1 MKSKIISF
9 LIIIP
14 LILIFIILYKGLNK
28 SKFYEPKS
36 KIENIP
42 EFTAIT
48 FFKKKKVN
56 TQNIFFKDK
65 FYLLNIWASWC
76 VPCKDEH
83 PLLVS
88 LSNNDQLEI
97 MGADIA
103 TTFLSEGRRSRLV
116 KRLREELQI
125 VESIDMDITIL
136 EKGGL
141 IMLEACCV
149 EEQVDQV
156 EKEITKVLS
165 ESSLTIPS
173 SNEINRAY
181 QLVKNYLCFRSW
193 WMESKD

>member
-14 LILIFIILYKGLNK
+14 LILIFIILYIGLNK

-65 FYLLNIWASWC
+65 FYLFNIWASWC

-88 LSNNDQLEI
+88 LGNNDQLEI
-97 MGADIA
+97 IGLNYKDNLKNAEKFLNELGNPYKKILIDRDGTKAIEWGAFGVPE
-103 TTFLSEGRRSRLV
+103 TFLVFENKIV
-116 KRLREELQI
+116 KKFIGPLNI
-125 VESIDMDITIL
+125 KSV
-136 EKGGL
+136 
-141 IMLEACCV
+141 
-149 EEQVDQV
+149 
-156 EKEITKVLS
+156 KEI
-165 ESSLTIPS
+165 E
-173 SNEINRAY
+173 EII
-181 QLVKNYLCFRSW
+181 K
-193 WMESKD
+193 